1 MAHVIRLPIPPT
13 MLITILLVSL
23 LLVAAYMVAPDAV
36 YLPMLACGG
45 VMVMLIAFTNVELT
59 IYLIIMSTLLS
70 PEIGIGGGGASTGG
84 TTASRGVT
92 IRVDDI
98 LLSLVCLTWL
108 FRMAARKQLNL
119 VRSTP
124 INQPILWYW
133 GATVLATTAGFYAG
147 YVKGIYGPF
156 FVVKYLEYFILFY
169 VIVNDIHD
177 QATLRRYIAVMMFT
191 CFVASL
197 IGIEQV
203 FEGGRVS
210 APFEGEEGE
219 PNTFGGYLVLMFAVA
234 LGMLFEEKNKQ
245 AQRRWLILL
254 GIIII
259 PFIFTESRSS
269 YLAFAVMGMVFFAFS
284 KHKRTLLI
292 FGFIGLLVVPVLL
305 PQNVVDRVM
314 FTFSQ
319 KEQQGQVAVGGV
331 HVDTSTSARLGQW
344 KKALTVYFPNHP
356 IIGRGV
362 TGAGFMDAQYA
373 RVLSETGLIGLLT
386 FLWLLA
392 RMFSVFRQG
401 YYELEDGRLRGA
413 ALGGLCGLC
422 GLMVHAIGGNSFII
436 VRIMEPLMI
445 LLGLVMAALL
455 IQRQQQQE
463 NAVSNGVSGGVLEVV
478 KS

>member
-1 MAHVIRLPIPPT
+1 VAHVIRLPIPPT
-13 MLITILLVSL
+13 MLITIFLVSL
-23 LLVAAYMVAPDAV
+23 LLVAAYMVAPEAV

-45 VMVMLIAFTNVELT
+45 VMVMIIAFTNVELT

-70 PEIGIGGGGASTGG
+70 PEIGIGGASTQGG
-84 TTASRGVT
+84 TTATRGVT

-124 INQPILWYW
+124 INQPIIWYW

-177 QATLRRYIAVMMFT
+177 AATLRRYIAVMMFT

-203 FEGGRVS
+203 AGGGRVS

-234 LGMLFEEKNKQ
+234 LGMLFEEKNKK

-259 PFIFTESRSS
+259 PFVFTESRSS
-269 YLAFAVMGMVFFAFS
+269 YLAFAVMGITFFIFS
-284 KHKRTLLI
+284 KHKRTLIVCALV
-292 FGFIGLLVVPVLL
+292 GLLIVPMVL

-319 KEQQGQVAVGGV
+319 EQQRGQLEVGGV
-331 HVDTSTSARLGQW
+331 HVDTSTSARLDQW
-344 KKALTVYFPNHP
+344 KRALTVYFPSHP

-373 RVLSETGLIGLLT
+373 RVLAETGLIGLIT
-386 FLWLLA
+386 FLWLLS
-392 RMFSVFRQG
+392 RMLSVFRQG
-401 YYELEDGRLRGA
+401 YRELEDGRMRGA
-413 ALGGLCGLC
+413 ALGGLCGLV
-422 GLMVHAIGGNSFII
+422 GLMVHALGGNSFII

-455 IQRQQQQE
+455 IQREQQQE
-463 NAVSNGVSGGVLEVV
+463 DTMPSEASDGALEVV
-478 KS
+478 R

>member
-1 MAHVIRLPIPPT
+1 

-23 LLVAAYMVAPDAV
+23 LLVAAYIVAPEAV
-36 YLPMLACGG
+36 YLPMLVCGG

-59 IYLIIMSTLLS
+59 IYLVIMSTLLS
-70 PEIGIGGGGASTGG
+70 PEIGVGGGSSAGG
-84 TTASRGVT
+84 TTATRGVT

-98 LLSLVCLTWL
+98 LLSLICLTWL
-108 FRMAARKQLNL
+108 FRMAARKQLNI

-124 INQPILWYW
+124 INYPILCYW

-169 VIVNDIHD
+169 VIVNDVHD
-177 QATLRRYIAVMMFT
+177 KAVLRRYIAVMMFT

-197 IGIEQV
+197 VGIEQV
-203 FEGGRVS
+203 ASGGRVS

-234 LGMLFEEKNKQ
+234 LGMFFEERVKKY
-245 AQRRWLILL
+245 QRQWLILM

-269 YLAFAVMGMVFFAFS
+269 YLAFVVMGVTFFAFS
-284 KHKRTLLI
+284 KYKPTLLVCGI
-292 FGFIGLLVVPVLL
+292 IGLFLMPLVL

-319 KEQQGQVAVGGV
+319 KEQSGQMDVGGV
-331 HVDTSTSARLGQW
+331 HVDTSTSARLKQW

-373 RVLSETGLIGLLT
+373 RVLSETGLIGLIT
-386 FLWLLA
+386 FLWLLS
-392 RMFSVFRQG
+392 RMLSVFLQG
-401 YYELEDGRLRGA
+401 YRELDDGRLRGA
-413 ALGGLCGLC
+413 ALGGLCGLA

-455 IQRQQQQE
+455 IQQKEQRL
-463 NAVSNGVSGGVLEVV
+463 NLASNDALEVT